1 MKRNIT
7 YTKGFNMLKKTVSYE
22 DYNGVERTEDF
33 YFNLTKSEIMKL
45 EMGTEGGYAEML
57 QRISNAKDAPEIMNQ
72 FERLLKM
79 AYGERSD
86 DGRRFVKSEAI
97 SEAFLQT
104 PAYDTIFMELC
115 TDAEKAAKFINAI
128 VPKDMQQKDSD
139 VVDFARKQLK

>member
-1 MKRNIT
+1 
-7 YTKGFNMLKKTVSYE
+7 MLKKTISYE

-72 FERLLKM
+72 FERLLKL

-104 PAYDTIFMELC
+104 PAYDAIFMELC

-128 VPKDMQQKDSD
+128 VPKDMQQKDAD
-139 VVDFARKQLK
+139 VIDFARNQLK

>member
-1 MKRNIT
+1 
-7 YTKGFNMLKKTVSYE
+7 MLKKTVTYE

-45 EMGTEGGYAEML
+45 EMGTDGGYAEML
-57 QRISNAKDAPEIMNQ
+57 QRISDAKDAPEIMAQ
-72 FERLLKM
+72 FERILKL

-97 SEAFLQT
+97 SEAFAQT

-115 TDAEKAAKFINAI
+115 TDAELAAKFINAI
-128 VPKDMQQKDSD
+128 VPKDMQQKDGD
-139 VVDFARKQLK
+139 VVEFARNKLK

>member
-1 MKRNIT
+1 
-7 YTKGFNMLKKTVSYE
+7 MLKKTVTYE

-45 EMGTEGGYAEML
+45 EMGTDGGYAEML
-57 QRISNAKDAPEIMNQ
+57 QRISNAKNAPEIMTQ
-72 FERLLKM
+72 FERILKL

-97 SEAFLQT
+97 SDAFLQT

-115 TDAEKAAKFINAI
+115 TDAEAAAKFINAI
-128 VPKDMQQKDSD
+128 VPKDMQKKDTD
-139 VVDFARKQLK
+139 VVDFARKQLAN